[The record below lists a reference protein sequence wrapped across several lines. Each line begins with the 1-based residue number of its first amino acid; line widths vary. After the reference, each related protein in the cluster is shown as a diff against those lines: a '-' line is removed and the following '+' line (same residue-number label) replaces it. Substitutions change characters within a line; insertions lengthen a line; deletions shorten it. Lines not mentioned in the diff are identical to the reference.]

1 MILRINQATIIK
13 YLTHTTPPMQT
24 HPPVL
29 SVTQL
34 NRQIRSWL
42 ENEIGYLYVE
52 GEVSTLSKPAS
63 GHYYFTLKDSG
74 AQVRCVFF
82 RNRHTAQTAEILTTG
97 EKIIVYG
104 QLSLY
109 EARGDYQLIVDHVES
124 TGQGDLFLQFEA
136 LKKQLAAKGL
146 FDASR
151 KKSIPLYPETIGIIT
166 SSSAAALQDILTTLE
181 RRYPIAK
188 IIIYPSEVQGT
199 QAPQQLIKAL
209 QQANLDKHCDV
220 LILARGG
227 GSIEDLWA
235 FNNEQLAYEIANS
248 SIPIVSGVGHETD
261 ITIADFVADLRAAT
275 PTAAAEAV
283 SPNQFEILALL
294 ENLNTRL
301 KNAIIRLVQHQRLL
315 LQHELQKLSSPGQL
329 IRSYWQTLDYLQNH
343 LILALK
349 KQLADKQHQCQLLT
363 TKLNAIHPLVRI
375 NTTQQ
380 HIQYLQT
387 RLIQLINQRFQ
398 EKKQQ
403 FITQCATL
411 HAFSP
416 LATLDRGYAIATH
429 NHHVLSNSQQVAPGD
444 KIQVRLSQGILNCEV
459 LEHAQ

>member
-1 MILRINQATIIK
+1 
-13 YLTHTTPPMQT
+13 MQT
-24 HPPVL
+24 HAPIL

-42 ENEIGYLYVE
+42 ENEIGNLYVE

-63 GHYYFTLKDSG
+63 GHYYFTLKDAS

-82 RNRHTAQTAEILTTG
+82 RNRHTSQTAEMLNTG
-97 EKIIVYG
+97 KQIIIYG

-124 TGQGDLFLQFEA
+124 AGQGDLFLQFEN
-136 LKKQLAAKGL
+136 LKKQLTAKGL

-151 KKSIPLYPETIGIIT
+151 KKSLPPYPETIGIIT

-188 IIIYPSEVQGT
+188 IIIYPSEVQGV

-209 QQANLDKHCDV
+209 QQANLEGRCDV

-235 FNNEQLAYEIANS
+235 FNNEPLAYEIAKS
-248 SIPIVSGVGHETD
+248 TIPIVSGVGHETD

-283 SPNQFEILALL
+283 SPNQFELIALL
-294 ENLNTRL
+294 ENLSIRI
-301 KNAIIRLVQHQRLL
+301 KNAMIRFTQHQRLL
-315 LQHELQKLSSPGQL
+315 LQHALQKLTSPGQL

-343 LILALK
+343 LTLALQ
-349 KQLADKQHQCQLLT
+349 KQLAAKQHQCQILSTRLS
-363 TKLNAIHPLVRI
+363 AIHPLVQIHTSQQRI
-375 NTTQQ
+375 Q
-380 HIQYLQT
+380 HLQT
-387 RLIQLINQRFQ
+387 QLIQLINQRFH

-403 FITQCATL
+403 FITHCATL

-416 LATLDRGYAIATH
+416 LATLDRGYALAMHKQQLLT
-429 NHHVLSNSQQVAPGD
+429 NSQQVKPGD
-444 KIQVRLSQGILNCEV
+444 RIEVRLSKGILNCEV
-459 LEHAQ
+459 MEYAQ